1 LSSLPIP
8 LRIRPMRAQD
18 IDAVMVLE
26 YASFPE
32 PWPRSLYEREIKN
45 DRYSRYLIVEPVP
58 ATGAPAPLL
67 AQGGYWLMGEEAHI
81 VTIAVDPAWRGHQ
94 LGTWLL
100 LTLMA
105 DARERGAQIV
115 TLEVRPSNHS
125 ARALYKQVGF
135 IQSGERKRYYP
146 NGEDALILEL
156 AELEQP
162 AVWRPLAQ
170 ELEQLN
176 LSMMQGVVK

>member
-1 LSSLPIP
+1 MSSLPIP
-8 LRIRPMRAQD
+8 LHIRPMRAQD
-18 IDAVMVLE
+18 IDAVMILE

-32 PWPRSLYEREIKN
+32 PWPRALYEREIKN
-45 DRYSRYLIVEPVP
+45 DRYSRYLIVEP
-58 ATGAPAPLL
+58 ATATEAPSSLL

-81 VTIAVDPAWRGHQ
+81 VTIAVDPAWRGHR
-94 LGTWLL
+94 LGKWLL

-115 TLEVRPSNHS
+115 TLEVRPSNRS
-125 ARALYKQVGF
+125 ARALYKRVGF

-156 AELEQP
+156 AELDHP
-162 AVWRPLAQ
+162 SVWRPLAQ
-170 ELEQLN
+170 ELAQLN
-176 LSMMQGVVK
+176 FSMSQGHC

>member
-1 LSSLPIP
+1 VSSLPIP
-8 LRIRPMRAQD
+8 LRIRPMHAQD

-45 DRYSRYLIVEPVP
+45 DRYSRYFIVEPVT
-58 ATGAPAPLL
+58 ATDVSSLLL

-81 VTIAVDPAWRGHQ
+81 VTIAVDPIWRGHQ
-94 LGTWLL
+94 LGKWLL
-100 LTLMA
+100 LVLMA
-105 DARERGAQIV
+105 EARQRGAQIV

-125 ARALYKQVGF
+125 ARALYRRVGF
-135 IQSGERKRYYP
+135 VQSGERKRYYP

-156 AELEQP
+156 AELDQP
-162 AVWRPLAQ
+162 TVWHPLAQ

-176 LSMMQGVVK
+176 LSMTQGIIK

>member
-1 LSSLPIP
+1 VSSLPVP
-8 LRIRPMRAQD
+8 LRIRPMHAKD

-45 DRYSRYLIVEPVP
+45 DRYSRYLIVEPVT
-58 ATGAPAPLL
+58 AADAPSSLL

-81 VTIAVDPAWRGHQ
+81 VTIAVDPVWRGHR
-94 LGTWLL
+94 LGKWIL

-105 DARERGAQIV
+105 EARQRGAQIV
-115 TLEVRPSNHS
+115 TLEVRPSNHP
-125 ARALYKQVGF
+125 ARALYARVGF

-156 AELEQP
+156 TELDQP

-170 ELEQLN
+170 ELEQLT
-176 LSMMQGVVK
+176 LSMTQGIVT

>member
-1 LSSLPIP
+1 
-8 LRIRPMRAQD
+8 MQAQD
-18 IDAVMVLE
+18 LDAVMVLE

-45 DRYSRYLIVEPVP
+45 DQYSRYLIVEP
-58 ATGAPAPLL
+58 ATITADGPSLL

-81 VTIAVDPAWRGHQ
+81 VTIAVDPIWRGHQ
-94 LGTWLL
+94 LGKWLL

-105 DARERGAQIV
+105 EARQRGAQLV

-125 ARALYKQVGF
+125 ARALYQRVGF
-135 IQSGERKRYYP
+135 VQSGERKRYYP

-156 AELEQP
+156 AELDQP
-162 AVWRPLAQ
+162 AVWHPLAL

-176 LSMMQGVVK
+176 RNMVQGIVK